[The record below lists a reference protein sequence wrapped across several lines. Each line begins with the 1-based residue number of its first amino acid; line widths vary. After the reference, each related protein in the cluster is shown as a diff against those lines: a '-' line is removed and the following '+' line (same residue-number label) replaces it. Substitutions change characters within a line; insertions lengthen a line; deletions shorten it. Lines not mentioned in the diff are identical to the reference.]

1 MKNKFIPIVSVILM
15 TLLIFG
21 CTGKINKIINR
32 QSEQYAVQ
40 QSPELNN
47 SIEEPTPEPSR
58 EPTPDPTEEPT
69 PSPTPEPE
77 IDYDS
82 LFDFSDWES
91 GLNES
96 DRKEAFMDNYW
107 KEKAME
113 VFNNA
118 ELYELIKTNEKAKE
132 AFINELKTQ
141 LSLQIQQY
149 LASSKIPIDDSMMQL
164 INDMIDIQI
173 QDLEDAIH

>member
-1 MKNKFIPIVSVILM
+1 MKNKFILIISVILM
-15 TLLIFG
+15 TLLLFG
-21 CTGKINKIINR
+21 CAGKINQTNNR
-32 QSEQYAVQ
+32 QMEQHVVQ
-40 QSPELNN
+40 QSQKQNE
-47 SIEEPTPEPSR
+47 SIEEPTTEPSR
-58 EPTPDPTEEPT
+58 EPTPEPTEEPT

-77 IDYDS
+77 IDYDA

-96 DRKEAFMDNYW
+96 DRKETFMDNYW

-113 VFNNA
+113 VFNDA
-118 ELYELIKTNEKAKE
+118 ELYELIKTNKRAKE
-132 AFINELKTQ
+132 AFINEIKTQ